1 MEAKRVSESRTIK
14 TSLILPNQANSHG
27 SIFGGHVLSYV
38 DEVAA
43 ITAMRHCR
51 KPVVTAS
58 IDSFD
63 FLAPAKVSHT
73 IHLEAF
79 IASTGRTSMEVIV
92 KVSSEDLM
100 TGESSLTGVSFVTL
114 VALDENGKPT
124 EVPPIIPETEE
135 EKRLFAS
142 AEERRKTRKD
152 RKLTVKEFIRQY
164 EFDKKLP

>member
-1 MEAKRVSESRTIK
+1 MEAKRVSESRTTK
-14 TSLILPNQANSHG
+14 TSLILPNHANSHG
-27 SIFGGHVLSYV
+27 SIFGGNVLSYV

-63 FLAPAKVSHT
+63 FLAPAKVSQT

-79 IASTGRTSMEVIV
+79 IASTGKTSMEVIV
-92 KVSSEDLM
+92 KVSSENLM
-100 TGESSLTGVSFVTL
+100 TGESSLTGVSFVTF
-114 VALDENGKPT
+114 VALDEDGKPT
-124 EVPPIIPETEE
+124 EVPPIIPETDE

-142 AEERRKTRKD
+142 AEERRKSRKD
-152 RKLTVKEFIRQY
+152 RKQTVKEFIRQY